1 MIVYN
6 RGVSGFTTDDFIENI
21 GTVLLDLEPN
31 TVFINIGT
39 NDISERSDGQ
49 SWLEHILENYKRI
62 FNMLTS
68 KLPET
73 KVYIMAYYPANH
85 RVIMQKEE
93 SSLLF
98 SLRTKENLDI
108 ANEAVKE
115 LAGKYSVEFID
126 VNRGLSDEKGELKAE
141 YTTDG
146 VHMYPEAYNIVFD
159 NLKPY
164 LSRLRMIF

>member
-1 MIVYN
+1 
-6 RGVSGFTTDDFIENI
+6 
-21 GTVLLDLEPN
+21 
-31 TVFINIGT
+31 
-39 NDISERSDGQ
+39 
-49 SWLEHILENYKRI
+49 
-62 FNMLTS
+62 
-68 KLPET
+68 
-73 KVYIMAYYPANH
+73 MAYYPANH